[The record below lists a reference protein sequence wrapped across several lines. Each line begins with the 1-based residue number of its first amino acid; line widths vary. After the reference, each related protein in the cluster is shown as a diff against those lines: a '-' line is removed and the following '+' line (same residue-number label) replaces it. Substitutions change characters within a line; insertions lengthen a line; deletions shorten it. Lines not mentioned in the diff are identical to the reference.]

1 MQPRLSRRQGLS
13 AEPRNARNAVGL
25 WESPAACE
33 SRPENPTRAQMHQQ
47 PYPGVIS
54 GESAISKAA
63 RRWPSARG
71 GWGPRPLRPQ
81 PRRPLPLDAAWQMP
95 RSAARVN
102 LRPFQ
107 QHRPPQRCWLAH
119 RPVGGL
125 ESVPVAQQSD
135 GGSFAVQA
143 WRAPAACLDA
153 WEGLAHS

>member
-13 AEPRNARNAVGL
+13 AEPRNAVGL
-25 WESPAACE
+25 WESPAVCE

-71 GWGPRPLRPQ
+71 GWGPGPLQRLPKQ
-81 PRRPLPLDAAWQMP
+81 PLPLDVAWQMP
-95 RSAARVN
+95 HSAVRVN
-102 LRPFQ
+102 RRQFQ
-107 QHRPPQRCWLAH
+107 QHRPPQCCWLAH
-119 RPVGGL
+119 RPVGVP
-125 ESVPVAQQSD
+125 ESVPVAQQYD
-135 GGSFAVQA
+135 GGSVAVRA
-143 WRAPAACLDA
+143 WQAPAVCLDA